1 MTYWKAQKEQHLRQ
15 LAHLFEGD
23 PGGVWELQR
32 LVLREILYI

>member
-23 PGGVWELQR
+23 PGGGKFN
-32 LVLREILYI
+32 